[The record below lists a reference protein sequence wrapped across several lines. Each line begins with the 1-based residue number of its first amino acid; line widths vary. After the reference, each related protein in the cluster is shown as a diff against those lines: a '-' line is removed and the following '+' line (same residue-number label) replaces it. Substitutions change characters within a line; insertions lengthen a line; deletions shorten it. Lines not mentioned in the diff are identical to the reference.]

1 MTIMGYNFELDD
13 IAINES
19 LRILRNQ
26 CWKLLPIFEGKDI
39 HNNTIYGKDEAYN
52 NYQKHL
58 TFLITKV
65 SGASKIW
72 MDNQYYYELAMI
84 LNGMRDFTIEEHDKV
99 KYMVHHCTNLVEKMK
114 SEEVQDA

>member
-1 MTIMGYNFELDD
+1 MNYNFDLDD
-13 IAINES
+13 IAIRES

-39 HNNTIYGKDEAYN
+39 NNEIVYSKEEAYS

-65 SGASKIW
+65 SGANKIW
-72 MDNQYYYELAMI
+72 IDNQYYYELAMI
-84 LNGMRDFTIEEHDKV
+84 LNGMRDFTIEEHDRV
-99 KYMVHHCTNLVEKMK
+99 RYMVHHCTHLVEKMK
-114 SEEVQDA
+114 DEVLSDA

>member
-1 MTIMGYNFELDD
+1 MTIMGYNFELGD

-26 CWKLLPIFEGKDI
+26 CWKLLPIFEGKNIDNQI
-39 HNNTIYGKDEAYN
+39 IYSADEAYD

-65 SGASKIW
+65 NGASKIW

-84 LNGMRDFTIEEHDKV
+84 LNGMRDFTKDEHDRV
-99 KYMVHHCTNLVEKMK
+99 KYMVHHCTHLIEKMK
-114 SEEVQDA
+114 GELDIDS